1 MLQKYSIYIE
11 WNELNGIKQFSSL
24 CLELYFVFN
33 SESQKFSLIS
43 CIACRLIL
51 PNLIC
56 ASVIRLCRLLLLPRW
71 SLSWLSVLKHWWSK
85 QMKSQ
90 DFLFNREIDAWHSF
104 TISTD
109 SETVTVQ
116 FCYILSVLGL
126 TSRFFYQV
134 RGLVFS
140 WSHLCNEYFIFSYPS
155 YSNRLIEIQSNC
167 LQETF
172 FKFLL
177 FPTPD
182 FCSCTINLYIY
193 IFLLWS
199 K

>member
-109 SETVTVQ
+109 SETVTVSSVTSCQ
-116 FCYILSVLGL
+116 CLVWLPGFFTKWEVWFFPEVIFVMNILY
-126 TSRFFYQV
+126 FPIQV
-134 RGLVFS
+134 
-140 WSHLCNEYFIFSYPS
+140 
-155 YSNRLIEIQSNC
+155 IQ
-167 LQETF
+167 T
-172 FKFLL
+172 
-177 FPTPD
+177 D
-182 FCSCTINLYIY
+182 
-193 IFLLWS
+193 
-199 K
+199 